1 MQELLKEVVILIPA
15 LNPNEGLIAL
25 VEDLKKENLNNII
38 VINDGSISECNNIF
52 SKLTKKYD
60 IKVYNHEVNLGK
72 GQAIKTGISKIK
84 NDNIIGVVTV
94 DADGQHL
101 AKDARK
107 VAEKLGL
114 AKIILGE
121 RYLEGKNVPLPSKI
135 GNKFSS
141 IYLNLLTGAKLTDTQ
156 TGLRGIPK
164 KYFELALNVNG
175 QRYEYEMNFLKEVYK
190 NKIEVETIP
199 IETIYENRI
208 KNFRILKDSYIIY
221 KDFLKNIISSLISA
235 IIDVILF
242 QLFVCSGVYVFYSNI
257 FARII
262 SGISDFSI
270 NKKWVFRNN
279 KNSNNRVVELSKYT
293 ILFMIQ
299 MLINSIL
306 VTVLNQYYSN
316 IILIIKIII
325 NFLMYIVN
333 YFIKKKFIFK

>member
-1 MQELLKEVVILIPA
+1 MQELLKKVVILIPA
-15 LNPNEGLIAL
+15 LNPNEGLITL

-38 VINDGSISECNNIF
+38 VINDGSTSECNNIF

-121 RYLEGKNVPLPSKI
+121 RYLEGKNVPLLSKI

-141 IYLNLLTGAKLTDTQ
+141 IYLRFLTGAKLKDTQ

-279 KNSNNRVVELSKYT
+279 KNSNNGVVELSKYT